1 MELSNQPTQYEL
13 SLDESN
19 NYVDKVPSNNLLL
32 NGVVC
37 GCCSRSTVFKTR
49 QTISSHFKTITH
61 QKWIEQQNR
70 NKQNHLTEL
79 LMLRELTKQQTILIA
94 ERDQKIIKLEKNIR
108 EKEIAIRTLSSLL
121 SNSTSLVT
129 ESVDL
134 LDIDN

>member
-1 MELSNQPTQYEL
+1 
-13 SLDESN
+13 
-19 NYVDKVPSNNLLL
+19 
-32 NGVVC
+32 
-37 GCCSRSTVFKTR
+37 
-49 QTISSHFKTITH
+49 
-61 QKWIEQQNR
+61 
-70 NKQNHLTEL
+70 
-79 LMLRELTKQQTILIA
+79 MLRELTKQQTILIA

>member
-13 SLDESN
+13 SVDEYN
-19 NYVDKVPSNNLLL
+19 NYVDKVPSNNILL

-37 GCCSRSTVFKTR
+37 CCCSRGTIFKNR
-49 QTISSHFKTITH
+49 QTISSHFKTLTH
-61 QKWIEQQNR
+61 QKWVEQQNR
-70 NKQNHLTEL
+70 NKQNHFAEL
-79 LMLRELTKQQTILIA
+79 LTLRELTRQQTLLIA

-121 SNSTSLVT
+121 SDSTSIVT